1 MSGESIRKFKFHV
14 TTANIICRLI
24 LYYPVSSLVT
34 LFANILQNP
43 QDARARSDLKLM
55 SSVVS
60 FLTMLERDVQEST
73 SQVRRMLSV
82 CAEFE
87 RIAKVVLDKAER
99 DMRGRGKRKQAERE
113 REKDRMNGAITAELE
128 RGKTLEQIQ
137 VETQAAYRRP
147 IQTSTL
153 RATMSQPGSANGGSP
168 ASWGGS
174 QPGGTYNGPGQQHL
188 QDPQMQAN
196 PQTSSGQWNP
206 APFAMPSASNSTP
219 NLCNPGQEMNHP
231 QQQQQPGD
239 MNNANFSN
247 SFNTPN
253 MNDPLADFNMPSY
266 TSPEVGGGGNG
277 FGGSFQQPFVPQDLW
292 QMPMTLE
299 WDWAEGLG
307 MGSFT
312 PGPLFND
319 QDSFL
324 GQTGVGGMFAGPH
337 DHGGPPNNNQGQ
349 G

>member
-1 MSGESIRKFKFHV
+1 
-14 TTANIICRLI
+14 
-24 LYYPVSSLVT
+24 
-34 LFANILQNP
+34 
-43 QDARARSDLKLM
+43 M

-60 FLTMLERDVQEST
+60 FLTMLERDVQESG

-137 VETQAAYRRP
+137 VETQAPYRRP

-153 RATMSQPGSANGGSP
+153 RATMSQPGSATAGSP

-174 QPGGTYNGPGQQHL
+174 QVGGVYNGPGQQHL
-188 QDPQMQAN
+188 QEQQSQQAP

-219 NLCNPGQEMNHP
+219 DVGNAVPDMDHP
-231 QQQQQPGD
+231 QPSD
-239 MNNANFSN
+239 MNPANFSN
-247 SFNTPN
+247 FNTPN
-253 MNDPLADFNMPSY
+253 LNNPMADFNMPSY
-266 TSPEVGGGGNG
+266 TSPEVGAGGNG

-324 GQTGVGGMFAGPH
+324 GQTGVGGMFAHGQ
-337 DHGGPPNNNQGQ
+337 DQGGPNHQGQ
-349 G
+349 GGPG

>member
-1 MSGESIRKFKFHV
+1 
-14 TTANIICRLI
+14 
-24 LYYPVSSLVT
+24 
-34 LFANILQNP
+34 LQNP

-60 FLTMLERDVQEST
+60 FLTMLERDVQESN

-82 CAEFE
+82 CSEFE

-99 DMRGRGKRKQAERE
+99 DMRGRGKKKQAERE

-147 IQTSTL
+147 VQTSSL
-153 RATMSQPGSANGGSP
+153 RASMSQPGSVTAGSP
-168 ASWGGS
+168 ASWNGS
-174 QPGGTYNGPGQQHL
+174 QAGGNYSGPGQHHL
-188 QDPQMQAN
+188 QDPQMHQMT
-196 PQTSSGQWNP
+196 PQTTNGQWNP
-206 APFAMPSASNSTP
+206 APFTMPLASNSTP
-219 NLCNPGQEMNHP
+219 NLGQLTQSMSA
-231 QQQQQPGD
+231 
-239 MNNANFSN
+239 NAQVGNFAQTGFTDN
-247 SFNTPN
+247 FQTPN
-253 MNDPLADFNMPSY
+253 MNDPLADFGMSNSY
-266 TSPEVGGGGNG
+266 TSPASNNGNS

-312 PGPLFND
+312 PGPMFNE
-319 QDSFL
+319 QDGYL
-324 GQTGVGGMFAGPH
+324 QQPGVSGMFANG
-337 DHGGPPNNNQGQ
+337 QGQ
-349 G
+349 GAMGQGNGHGHVQ